1 MYRQIEKWENIF
13 SYFLNYVNEC
23 KKIRREYINMK
34 KISYII
40 ILSLGLLP
48 IASCQKK
55 EVMPEFHVQIS
66 HPNNKYQVTPIKDYI
81 LTLEGTPA
89 GLPYG
94 SSSGRWADSGAR
106 WTEQLGTPIGVDIV
120 YYSDY
125 EDVFYHLKVDFP
137 VEYMK
142 EMTQRAY
149 FIYEPKTFQTEI
161 PEYINL
167 KEKRSYFSQVNLTG
181 TVCNE
186 FDNLI
191 FGFAPKGMVVVWL
204 GYGPT
209 RIELARYQAELVKDE
224 KLIKEYEDRLVA
236 MSYLSRAK
244 LYEIQKKIYGE
255 KTAKATP
262 ERWDNYRKKYK
273 LKVVIS
279 SENKGFRV
287 FRIST
292 EYFNGEKRIS
302 LCPYMTSP
310 KAEEQAIPEMMR
322 FIFETAKGAS
332 YNCEVFFDW
341 DKLDTILEKNP
352 TGEHT
357 LEVKLNATSTDL
369 EVFLDGEPI
378 KTEGQYIRE
387 NEGNFYIFRDSYK

>member
-66 HPNNKYQVTPIKDYI
+66 HPDNKYQVTPVKDYI

-106 WTEQLGTPIGVDIV
+106 WTEQLGTPIGADIV
-120 YYSDY
+120 YYSNY
-125 EDVFYHLKVDFP
+125 EDVFYHLKADFP
-137 VEYMK
+137 VDYMK

-209 RIELARYQAELVKDE
+209 RIELGRYQAELVKDE
-224 KLIKEYEDRLVA
+224 KLIKEYEDRLVT

-255 KTAKATP
+255 ETAKATP

-322 FIFETAKGAS
+322 FIFETAKGTS
-332 YNCEVFFDW
+332 YNCKVFFDW
-341 DKLDTILEKNP
+341 DKLHTILEKNP

>member
-1 MYRQIEKWENIF
+1 M
-13 SYFLNYVNEC
+13 
-23 KKIRREYINMK
+23 INMK
-34 KISYII
+34 NTISYII
-40 ILSLGLLP
+40 ILSLCLLP
-48 IASCQKK
+48 ITSCQKK
-55 EVMPEFHVQIS
+55 EVIPQFYVEIS
-66 HPNNKYQVTPIKDYI
+66 HPDNKYQVTPIKDYI

-94 SSSGRWADSGAR
+94 SSSGRWADSGKM
-106 WTEQLGTPIGVDIV
+106 WTEELGTPIGADIV

-125 EDVFYHLKVDFP
+125 EDVFYHLKADFP
-137 VEYMK
+137 VDYMK

-149 FIYEPKTFQTEI
+149 FNYVHNTFQTES

-167 KEKRSYFSQVNLTG
+167 KEKRSYFNEVNLTVR
-181 TVCNE
+181 VCNE
-186 FDNLI
+186 FDYLI

-204 GYGPT
+204 GYGPI
-209 RIELARYQAELVKDE
+209 RIELARYQATLVKDE

-236 MSYLSRAK
+236 MSYLSREK
-244 LYEIQKKIYGE
+244 LYEIQKEIYGE
-255 KTAKATP
+255 ETAKATP

-273 LKVVIS
+273 LKVVVS

-292 EYFNGEKRIS
+292 EYFNGEKRIT

-310 KAEEQAIPEMMR
+310 KAEERAIPEMMR

-341 DKLDTILEKNP
+341 DKLHTILEKNP
-352 TGEHT
+352 TAEHT

-378 KTEGQYIRE
+378 KTEGPYIRK
-387 NEGNFYIFRDSYK
+387 NDEGDFVFKDSYK

>member
-1 MYRQIEKWENIF
+1 MSIQ
-13 SYFLNYVNEC
+13 
-23 KKIRREYINMK
+23 

-55 EVMPEFHVQIS
+55 EVMPEFYVEIS
-66 HPNNKYQVTPIKDYI
+66 HPDNKYRITPIKDYI

-94 SSSGRWADSGAR
+94 SSSGRWADSGKM
-106 WTEQLGTPIGVDIV
+106 WTEQLGTPIGADIV
-120 YYSDY
+120 YYSNY

-137 VEYMK
+137 VDYMK

-149 FIYEPKTFQTEI
+149 FIYEPKNFEGSLPQ
-161 PEYINL
+161 YIDL
-167 KEKRSYFSQVNLTG
+167 REKRSYFSEVNLMG
-181 TVCNE
+181 RVCNE
-186 FDNLI
+186 FDYLI

-255 KTAKATP
+255 ETAKATP

-332 YNCEVFFDW
+332 YNCKVFFDW
-341 DKLDTILEKNP
+341 DKLHTILEKNP

>member
-1 MYRQIEKWENIF
+1 MSIQ
-13 SYFLNYVNEC
+13 
-23 KKIRREYINMK
+23 

-55 EVMPEFHVQIS
+55 EVMPEFYVEIS
-66 HPNNKYQVTPIKDYI
+66 HPDNKYQVTPIKDYI

-94 SSSGRWADSGAR
+94 SSSGRWADSGKM
-106 WTEQLGTPIGVDIV
+106 WTEQLGTPIGADIV
-120 YYSDY
+120 YYSNY

-137 VEYMK
+137 VDYMK

-209 RIELARYQAELVKDE
+209 RIELGRYQAELVKDE
-224 KLIKEYEDRLVA
+224 KLIKEYEDRLATMYYNV
-236 MSYLSRAK
+236 SRK
-244 LYEIQKKIYGE
+244 DKYEIHKEIYGE
-255 KTAKATP
+255 ETAKATP

-279 SENKGFRV
+279 SENKGFRI

-292 EYFNGEKRIS
+292 EYFNGEKKIS

-332 YNCEVFFDW
+332 YNCKVFFDW
-341 DKLDTILEKNP
+341 DKLHTILEKNP
-352 TGEHT
+352 TSEHT